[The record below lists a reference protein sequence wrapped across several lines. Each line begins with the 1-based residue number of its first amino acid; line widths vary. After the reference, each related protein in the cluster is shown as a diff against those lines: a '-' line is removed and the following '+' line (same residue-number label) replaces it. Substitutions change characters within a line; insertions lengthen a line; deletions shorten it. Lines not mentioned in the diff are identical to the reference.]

1 MGTGH
6 LGLVYVT
13 LSVLA
18 EGCKFPGTV
27 SAVRGSGSLSHGYLP
42 LGVNA
47 HREPVCSK
55 TLMGFRGNV
64 GRASIAL
71 LAFERLKGV
80 ELPLREVE

>member
-1 MGTGH
+1 M
-6 LGLVYVT
+6 
-13 LSVLA
+13 
-18 EGCKFPGTV
+18 
-27 SAVRGSGSLSHGYLP
+27 SAVQGSGSLSHGCLP